1 MVVGD
6 GGGVSVVVKV
16 TVDGAG
22 PALAFA
28 ATVVVVD
35 GGADGVSTN
44 EGADGVVADTMVSVN
59 EGVDG
64 VSTATVV
71 PVDEG
76 VDGVSTDTMV
86 SADEGG
92 DGVTAT
98 TMVVLDKDADGVST
112 ERTSTV
118 VGSVIS
124 LGSATASRR
133 RAVEMTCKME
143 SFIVAVGE

>member
-6 GGGVSVVVKV
+6 GGGVSVVA
-16 TVDGAG
+16 TVMVAGAG

-44 EGADGVVADTMVSVN
+44 EGADD
-59 EGVDG
+59 

-76 VDGVSTDTMV
+76 V
-86 SADEGG
+86 

-124 LGSATASRR
+124 LGSAAASRS

>member
-1 MVVGD
+1 
-6 GGGVSVVVKV
+6 
-16 TVDGAG
+16 
-22 PALAFA
+22 
-28 ATVVVVD
+28 VVVVD

-44 EGADGVVADTMVSVN
+44 EGADGVVADTMVSAD
-59 EGVDG
+59 EGTDADD
-64 VSTATVV
+64 VSTTTVV

-76 VDGVSTDTMV
+76 V
-86 SADEGG
+86 

-124 LGSATASRR
+124 LGSAAASRR
-133 RAVEMTCKME
+133 RAAEMTCKME
-143 SFIVAVGE
+143 SFIVAVSERVSEWEEGEEKDDGGEVGASVLKYVLRCLRDAACEPSD